1 MTKKF
6 KLTIKDELTI
16 LQMNLEKLE
25 YSINVARREINQAQE
40 TLNYITQKL
49 QKLINRYKPKTK
61 TVNLQ
66 PREAEEK

>member
-25 YSINVARREINQAQE
+25 YSINVAKREINQAQQ
-40 TLNYITQKL
+40 TLNYIMEKL
-49 QKLINRYKPKTK
+49 QKLINRYNKPKPITK
-61 TVNLQ
+61 
-66 PREAEEK
+66 EAEEK

>member
-6 KLTIKDELTI
+6 KLTMKDELTI

-40 TLNYITQKL
+40 TLNYIMEKL
-49 QKLINRYKPKTK
+49 QKLINRYNKPKRVTPVTK
-61 TVNLQ
+61 
-66 PREAEEK
+66 EAEEK